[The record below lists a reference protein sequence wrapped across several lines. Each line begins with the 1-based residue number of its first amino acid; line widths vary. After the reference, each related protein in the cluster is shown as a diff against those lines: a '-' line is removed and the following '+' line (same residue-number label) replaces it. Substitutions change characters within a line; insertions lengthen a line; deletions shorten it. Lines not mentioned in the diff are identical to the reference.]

1 MKTKMRLLELDMQF
15 RAEMRS
21 LILLSRYLEFC
32 SQNSQGETR
41 KKAKSATRLSKASE
55 TFYDVSGFEHHNI

>member
-15 RAEMRS
+15 RAEMCN
-21 LILLSRYLEFC
+21 LILLSKYLEFS
-32 SQNSQGETR
+32 SQNSQGETHR
-41 KKAKSATRLSKASE
+41 KAKGATRLGKASE